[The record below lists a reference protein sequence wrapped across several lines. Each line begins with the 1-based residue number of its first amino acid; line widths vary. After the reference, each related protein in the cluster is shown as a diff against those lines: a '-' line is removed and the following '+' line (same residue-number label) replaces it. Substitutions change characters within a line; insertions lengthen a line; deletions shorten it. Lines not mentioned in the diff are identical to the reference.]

1 LPVASLKVCL
11 QLVDILAA
19 GGIPCERR
27 TSAPRQQIRQKCQ
40 MIQLTRLNKKPLVV
54 NSDLIEFIE
63 NAPDTVI
70 TLVTG
75 EKVVV
80 LESAEQIV
88 ELIIRFR
95 QRLLPTSLATLPPMV
110 ALSTTSDAAGET
122 E

>member
-1 LPVASLKVCL
+1 
-11 QLVDILAA
+11 
-19 GGIPCERR
+19 
-27 TSAPRQQIRQKCQ
+27 

-70 TLVTG
+70 TLITG

-88 ELIIRFR
+88 ELIIGFR
-95 QRLLPTSLATLPPMV
+95 QRLLPTSLGTLPPIA
-110 ALSTTSDAAGET
+110 ALSTTSDAAGEA

>member
-1 LPVASLKVCL
+1 
-11 QLVDILAA
+11 
-19 GGIPCERR
+19 
-27 TSAPRQQIRQKCQ
+27 

-63 NAPDTVI
+63 NTPDTVI

-80 LESAEQIV
+80 LEGIEEILDQV
-88 ELIIRFR
+88 VQFR
-95 QRLLPTSLATLPPMV
+95 QRFLPPPLAV
-110 ALSTTSDAAGET
+110 RPPPIVLYPNNFKVTET